1 MNHHEFTLAKRE
13 NKTHDSSS
21 TIEKQKIIRMKTLN
35 IKTGICALGC
45 ALLLGLVLL
54 FSCKREN
61 LTRTT
66 TTDVNI
72 TGYFDLHPDQ
82 FSEFSKILERSGTAS
97 FLGAYGKYTIFAPT
111 NEAVKTYLQSVG
123 KTSVEEVDPTALK
136 DLVRLHV
143 ILDTV
148 STQYFKDGKLQQLTM
163 YGQYLLTG
171 AANVGGVTR
180 YTINKQANVIQANI
194 LTGNGLI
201 HVLDK
206 VLTPASQTL
215 AQMIEADP
223 KYSIFTE
230 ALKAT
235 KFYDTLNVLP
245 ENAIDTSRRFLTI
258 IAETDEVF
266 KAANINSFAQ
276 LKQRYSTLNDPANPA
291 DSLWLFVAY
300 HISPNARYLA
310 DIVTASSH
318 PTLAPQEII
327 TSKLDGQTI
336 LINDDEFNGVHEPG
350 LPIDRALSDNTAQNG
365 VLHTVTQN
373 YAIKVRNATPV
384 YFDVADQPELMRL
397 PTFRKPGSPRVSIG
411 SMTSICADIIF
422 DGNPKVTLASNYFTT
437 NDPYVNGDGLSLTMG
452 GTSAR
457 HQWIEFRT
465 PMLVKG
471 TYKVWVCYRRG
482 ATASQVTIDAG
493 TPQEQVMPNIVNF
506 VDYLNVS
513 GVLLA
518 DPNSDNLYE
527 AQGYKR
533 YAGSNSN
540 GDNKFVGR
548 LAGTVQIQTTDRHRL
563 RFTRVAGDGTD
574 VVTLDMIQF
583 IPVGM
588 DQQYPRFNRDGSRL
602 ERP

>member
-1 MNHHEFTLAKRE
+1 
-13 NKTHDSSS
+13 
-21 TIEKQKIIRMKTLN
+21 MKTLN
-35 IKTGICALGC
+35 VKTGICTLSC
-45 ALLLGLVLL
+45 ALLLGIVLL

-72 TGYFDLHPDQ
+72 TGYFELHPDQ

-97 FLGAYGKYTIFAPT
+97 FLGAYGKYTIFAP
-111 NEAVKTYLQSVG
+111 NNDAVRSYLQSIG
-123 KTSVEEVDPTALK
+123 KNSVEEVEPVALK
-136 DLVRLHV
+136 DLVRLHI
-143 ILDTV
+143 ILDTI

-180 YTINKQANVIQANI
+180 YTINKQANVLQANI
-194 LTGNGLI
+194 QTGNGLI

-223 KYSIFTE
+223 KYTIFTE

-245 ENAIDTSRRFLTI
+245 ANAIDTSRRFLTV

-266 KAANINSFAQ
+266 KAAKINSFAD
-276 LKQRYSTLNDPANPA
+276 LKQRYSTLNDPGNPA

-327 TSKLDGQTI
+327 TSKLSGQTI
-336 LINDDEFNGVHEPG
+336 LINDDEFNGIHEPG
-350 LPIDRALSDNTAQNG
+350 LPIDRTLSDNTAQNG
-365 VLHTVTQN
+365 VLHTVSQN
-373 YAIKVRNATPV
+373 YAIKVRSATPV
-384 YFDVADQPELMRL
+384 YWDVADQPELMRL
-397 PTFRKPGSPRVSIG
+397 PTFRKPGSPAVSLG
-411 SMTSICADIIF
+411 SLNSLCADIIF
-422 DGNPKVTLASNYFTT
+422 DGNPKATINSNYRVYGS
-437 NDPYVNGDGLSLTMG
+437 PYVNGDCFELALGSNT
-452 GTSAR
+452 AR

-471 TYKVWVCYRRG
+471 TYKVWVCYRRI
-482 ATASQVTIDAG
+482 AVASQITIDAG
-493 TPQEQVMPNIVNF
+493 TLQEQVMPNIVNF
-506 VDYLNVS
+506 NEYLS
-513 GVLLA
+513 APGVPLG
-518 DPNSDNLYE
+518 DPNSDNLLE

-540 GDNKFVGR
+540 TNANWVGR
-548 LAGTVQIQTTDRHRL
+548 LAGTVQIQTTDRHRI
-563 RFTRVAGDGTD
+563 RFTRVSGDSNTA
-574 VVTLDMIQF
+574 TLDMIQF

-588 DQQYPRFNRDGSRL
+588 DQQYPRFNTDGSRL